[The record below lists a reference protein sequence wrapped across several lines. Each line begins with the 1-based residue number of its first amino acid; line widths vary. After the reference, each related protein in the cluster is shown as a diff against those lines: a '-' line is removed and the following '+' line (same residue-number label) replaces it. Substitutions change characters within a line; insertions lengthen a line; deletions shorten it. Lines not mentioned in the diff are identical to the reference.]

1 MKKELKPLKLKYYLI
16 SILFLS
22 CLACKKEPLLP
33 KPIGY
38 HKLDLPQRGTYSD
51 FKMQE
56 CDFTFKHPDY
66 VIVEQD
72 TLFFD
77 EKPED
82 PCWLN
87 IKYPTLNGMV
97 HMSYKP
103 LQKNDLN
110 QLTEDYHRMKNK
122 HVIKADY
129 IDDAVIN
136 DPEKQIYGLVSQV
149 GGNVASAYQF
159 YITDSSKN
167 YVRGSLYFRAQPNV
181 DSLKPA
187 LDFVREDVV
196 KMLESWEWD

>member
-1 MKKELKPLKLKYYLI
+1 MKRELIQLKYFLFFLLI
-16 SILFLS
+16 VALVS
-22 CLACKKEPLLP
+22 CKKEPLVP

-38 HKLDLPQRGTYSD
+38 FQMDFPERNGTSKFQMD
-51 FKMQE
+51 E
-56 CDFTFKHPDY
+56 CDFTFDYPDY

-72 TLFFD
+72 TLFFE

-87 IKYPTLNGMV
+87 IKYPSLNGIV
-97 HMSYKP
+97 HMSYKS
-103 LQKNDLN
+103 LHKNNIN

-129 IDDAVIN
+129 IDDAVISN
-136 DPEKQIYGLVSQV
+136 NEKNLYGLVSQV

-159 YITDSSKN
+159 YVTDSSKN
-167 YVRGSLYFRAQPNV
+167 YVRGSLYFKSQPNA

-187 LDFVREDVV
+187 LEFVRDDLVQ
-196 KMLESWEWD
+196 MLESWEWE